1 MSDNENPSHPPI
13 YELRWG
19 NWTAAIMFSIVF
31 FIGTFI
37 MYVVYTRAEDVTGN
51 GLFYQYYSPILGYF
65 VVASICQSHYF
76 RTSPTPNI
84 HYSIR
89 YFVSIGAAVILFAS
103 NILIFDAM
111 GIGQEDWTF
120 GHFLWILF
128 GFYMFGFDD
137 FLFAAKLSEPLK
149 YNAAKAALWYAVIWI
164 MWAIMV
170 FVDSISILQ
179 NGAGNQHSNFNYF
192 AGHYQWSV
200 ILLLIFA
207 VQWKDIIPEFPK
219 MWKGF
224 KNPYVLGIFFTLVT
238 IVGGYLIGEVLFQL
252 NAWRF
257 PEISNNSN
265 WHHVLYQ
272 GTYPL
277 TPIIIFGLYTKD
289 LAIGQYIVLPIH
301 LAGIKNVW
309 IRTFARTMEVVVGA
323 FALYLFFHLV
333 LMPLEILHVPSNTH
347 VPDPYV
353 WYKSI
358 DLYWNFTV
366 SIIALTWHWFTAR
379 WGFVVPRKM

>member
-1 MSDNENPSHPPI
+1 MTDTAQAYVPV
-13 YELRWG
+13 YKVRWG
-19 NWTAAIMFSIVF
+19 NITAAIMFTLVF

-37 MYVVYTRAEDVTGN
+37 LYLVYTRGEAVTNKGV
-51 GLFYQYYSPILGYF
+51 FYQYYSPLLGYF

-76 RTSPTPNI
+76 RTSPTPTL
-84 HYSIR
+84 HYGIR
-89 YFVSIGAAVILFAS
+89 YFVSIGAALILFAS
-103 NILIFDAM
+103 NVLIFDAL
-111 GIGQEDWTF
+111 GIHNDDWMR

-137 FLFAAKLSEPLK
+137 FLFAARLSKPLK
-149 YNAAKAALWYAVIWI
+149 HDPLKAALWYTVIWI
-164 MWAIMV
+164 MW
-170 FVDSISILQ
+170 
-179 NGAGNQHSNFNYF
+179 GAMTVWGFIGDGEKFNHF

-200 ILLLIFA
+200 ILILIFA

-219 MWKGF
+219 FWTGF
-224 KNPYVLGIFFTLVT
+224 RNPYLLGIALTLIT
-238 IVGGYLIGEVLFQL
+238 AIGGYLIGEALFSL
-252 NAWRF
+252 NQWRF
-257 PEISNNSN
+257 PEITDNDN

-277 TPIIIFGLYTKD
+277 TPIIIFGLYTRD

-309 IRTFARTMEVVVGA
+309 VRTLARTMEVVVGA
-323 FALYLFFHLV
+323 FALYLFFHLM
-333 LMPLEILHVPSNTH
+333 LMPTEFLYVATDAHVPH
-347 VPDPYV
+347 PYK

-366 SIIALTWHWFTAR
+366 SILALTWHWFTAR
-379 WGFVVPRKM
+379 YGFVVPKKV